1 LPAAFGAACNAP
13 AQSLE
18 AHNPLSNRGNFEIA
32 RSAASAGTSVA
43 KYRAGAPSTQT
54 KLEDVMSAT
63 TLTANVTGY
72 RFPGLDRGAN
82 YVGRANRVAGTVVM
96 LGAAP
101 LIGLAFVVVL
111 PFAGLAL
118 AAWLAA
124 KALLANRLVVWRR
137 VRNVVLFLAAPFIGL
152 AYAVALP
159 FVGLGAVV
167 WLGLG
172 AARKRR
178 AAA

>member
-1 LPAAFGAACNAP
+1 
-13 AQSLE
+13 
-18 AHNPLSNRGNFEIA
+18 
-32 RSAASAGTSVA
+32 
-43 KYRAGAPSTQT
+43 
-54 KLEDVMSAT
+54 
-63 TLTANVTGY
+63 
-72 RFPGLDRGAN
+72 
-82 YVGRANRVAGTVVM
+82 M

-118 AAWLAA
+118 AAWLAV
-124 KALLANRLVVWRR
+124 KALLVNRLVVWRR

>member
-1 LPAAFGAACNAP
+1 M
-13 AQSLE
+13 
-18 AHNPLSNRGNFEIA
+18 
-32 RSAASAGTSVA
+32 T
-43 KYRAGAPSTQT
+43 
-54 KLEDVMSAT
+54 AT

-72 RFPGLDRGAN
+72 RFSGLDRGAK
-82 YVGRANRVAGTVVM
+82 YVGRVNQAAGTVVM

-101 LIGLAFVVVL
+101 LIGLVFVVVL

-124 KALLANRLVVWRR
+124 KALLVNRR
-137 VRNVVLFLAAPFIGL
+137 VIWQRMRNVVLFLAAPFIGL
-152 AYAVALP
+152 VYAVALP

-167 WLGLG
+167 WFGLG
-172 AARKRR
+172 AARRRR